1 MLEHDNPIDRLL
13 DKFFQVLAIVG
24 IIAGIIAIGIV
35 INKINF

>member
-13 DKFFQVLAIVG
+13 DKYFKSMAIVG